1 MEGLEEPINS
11 ESRGTKMSEWNADVI
26 RDIKKY
32 INSDQK
38 AERLF
43 ALLKE
48 CGALISG
55 GFILKSI
62 VKYEAPLQVDIDIYV
77 PTKNIPIFL
86 EALVKESDPIIRP
99 DKYIKYNASIYCTSF
114 LRKNGIRRVYTFKS
128 NNGRISIDVMSI
140 RNKRNPLSVVN
151 NFDLTFC
158 QVWFDGSD
166 VYASHPDHIKEKK
179 GDLQKD
185 YVLSLMWGNQF
196 LRRRIN
202 KYIYRGFV
210 INIATKKNMPLIRDV
225 SYSACYDDNYRLYFP
240 DFDEHENRMKK
251 RTEDKNL

>member
-26 RDIKKY
+26 RDIKTL
-32 INSDQK
+32 IQSDQK

-62 VKYEAPLQVDIDIYV
+62 VKYEAPNQVDIDIYV
-77 PTKNIPIFL
+77 PTKNIPIFF
-86 EALVKESDPIIRP
+86 EALIKGRDPIIRP
-99 DKYIKYNASIYCTSF
+99 DKYVKYNASIYCTSF
-114 LRKNGIRRVYTFKS
+114 LRKNGIRRVYTFTS
-128 NNGRISIDVMSI
+128 AYGQRPVISMDIMSI
-140 RNKRNPLSVVN
+140 RNKRTPLSVVN

-179 GDLQKD
+179 GDLQKE
-185 YVLSLMWGNQF
+185 YVLTLMWGNQF
-196 LRRRIN
+196 LRKRIN
-202 KYIYRGFV
+202 KYMNRGFV
-210 INIATKKNMPLIRDV
+210 INIDTTNIPVKNCINKIIKL
-225 SYSACYDDNYRLYFP
+225 
-240 DFDEHENRMKK
+240 
-251 RTEDKNL
+251 